1 MKKILLGL
9 LVIAMV
15 LALTACSQDQ
25 YEQLGEMMSDMS
37 GNIYGIEANLKDV
50 ENATNQVDGAVA
62 VDGEGNVTVKLEAK
76 TAESIVSSV
85 VAVKNS
91 ETKKEA
97 LKTSLSEP
105 LLGKGATDAS
115 KAELKALITSQAAGN
130 KITEEQKAAYTPE
143 RAEIADAVN
152 EVLDAVEASL
162 SENPTKA
169 ELATVA
175 VLTTLA
181 EAVKSGDEESYK
193 SAGKAAVDALKIT
206 SEIGQVDV
214 FANIDLTKLA
224 EMFTKDISKD
234 IARDG
239 EEEDPLAKFM
249 PVFGDSIPEVLDCI
263 TENEKFTAQRYAKFV
278 MECKAM
284 RASYEMIAKAYN
296 IDVNAVLRGQADV
309 NSGLTI
315 EDLGHYLI
323 AVMFSAFDSYDAD
336 GALVPFFELFINGN
350 EELPSNYALIKEF
363 DRDKLPDVTEEGSPY
378 YEKAQAAADSM
389 GANMV
394 DEYNPEEDFSEFFIN
409 AVKDSSTIIGK
420 KVNGVLQTIG
430 VILIDSEYE
439 GLLDQVELE
448 EADSAAKGT
457 LMSFLY
463 FL

>member
-1 MKKILLGL
+1 MKKILFGL

-25 YEQLGEMMSDMS
+25 YEQLGELMGNMS
-37 GNIYGIEANLKDV
+37 GNIYGIEANLMDV

-62 VDGEGNVTVKLEAK
+62 VDGEGNVTVSLEAK
-76 TAESIVSSV
+76 TAQSIVSSV
-85 VAVKNS
+85 VSVKNS

-115 KAELKALITSQAAGN
+115 KAELKAQITAQATVS
-130 KITEEQKAAYTPE
+130 KIDTATVAEEKKE
-143 RAEIADAVN
+143 LAESVN
-152 EVLDAVEASL
+152 EVLDAVQASL
-162 SENPTKA
+162 SDNPTKA

-175 VLTTLA
+175 VLATLSD
-181 EAVKSGDEESYK
+181 AVKNGNEETYK
-193 SAGKAAVDALKIT
+193 EAGKAAVDALKIT
-206 SEIGQVDV
+206 TEIGQVDL

-224 EMFTKDISKD
+224 EMFTKGISRD

-239 EEEDPLAKFM
+239 EEEQDMLDKFM
-249 PVFGDSIPEVLDCI
+249 PVFGDSIPEVLDCL

-284 RASYEMIAKAYN
+284 RASYEMIAKGYN
-296 IDVNAVLRGQADV
+296 IDVNAQLRGQVAVD
-309 NSGLTI
+309 SGLTI
-315 EDLGHYLI
+315 EDLGHYMI
-323 AVMFSAFDSYDAD
+323 AVMFSAFDSYDEDDAM
-336 GALVPFFELFINGN
+336 VPFLELFINGN

-363 DRDKLPDVTEEGSPY
+363 DRDKLPDVTEEDSPY
-378 YEKAQAAADSM
+378 YEKAQAAVDSM

-448 EADSAAKGT
+448 ETDSAAKGT

>member
-1 MKKILLGL
+1 MKKILFGL
-9 LVIAMV
+9 LVIAMI

-25 YEQLGEMMSDMS
+25 YEQLGELMGNMS
-37 GNIYGIEANLKDV
+37 GNIYGIEANLMDV

-62 VDGEGNVTVKLEAK
+62 VDGEGNVTVSLEAK
-76 TAESIVSSV
+76 TAQSIVSSV
-85 VAVKNS
+85 VSVKNS

-105 LLGKGATDAS
+105 LLVKGATDAS
-115 KAELKALITSQAAGN
+115 NAELKAQITAQATVS
-130 KITEEQKAAYTPE
+130 KIDTATV
-143 RAEIADAVN
+143 AEGKKELAESVN
-152 EVLDAVEASL
+152 EVLDAVQASL
-162 SENPTKA
+162 SDNPTKA

-175 VLTTLA
+175 VLATLSD
-181 EAVKSGDEESYK
+181 AVKNGNEETYK
-193 SAGKAAVDALKIT
+193 EAGKAAVDALKIT
-206 SEIGQVDV
+206 TEIGQVDL

-224 EMFTKDISKD
+224 EMFTKGISRD

-239 EEEDPLAKFM
+239 EEEQDMLDKFM
-249 PVFGDSIPEVLDCI
+249 PVFGDSIPEVLDCL

-284 RASYEMIAKAYN
+284 RASYEMIAKGYN
-296 IDVNAVLRGQADV
+296 IDVNAQLRGQVAVD
-309 NSGLTI
+309 SGLTI
-315 EDLGHYLI
+315 EDLGHYMI
-323 AVMFSAFDSYDAD
+323 AVMFSAFDSYDEDDAM
-336 GALVPFFELFINGN
+336 VPFLELFINGN

-448 EADSAAKGT
+448 ETDSAAKGT

>member
-1 MKKILLGL
+1 MKKILFGL

-25 YEQLGEMMSDMS
+25 YEQLGELMGNMS
-37 GNIYGIEANLKDV
+37 GNIYGIEANLMDV

-62 VDGEGNVTVKLEAK
+62 VDGEGNVTVSLEAK
-76 TAESIVSSV
+76 TAQSIVSSV
-85 VAVKNS
+85 VSVKNS

-115 KAELKALITSQAAGN
+115 KAELKAQITAQATVS
-130 KITEEQKAAYTPE
+130 KIDTATVAEEKKE
-143 RAEIADAVN
+143 LAESVN
-152 EVLDAVEASL
+152 DVLDAVQASL
-162 SENPTKA
+162 SDNPTKA

-175 VLTTLA
+175 VLATLSD
-181 EAVKSGDEESYK
+181 AVKNGNEETYK
-193 SAGKAAVDALKIT
+193 EAGKAAVDALKIT
-206 SEIGQVDV
+206 TEIGQVDL

-224 EMFTKDISKD
+224 EMFTKGISRD

-239 EEEDPLAKFM
+239 EEEQDMLDKFM
-249 PVFGDSIPEVLDCI
+249 PVFGDSIPEVLDCL

-284 RASYEMIAKAYN
+284 RASYEMIAKGYN
-296 IDVNAVLRGQADV
+296 IDVNAQLRGQVAVD
-309 NSGLTI
+309 SGLTI
-315 EDLGHYLI
+315 EDLGHYMI
-323 AVMFSAFDSYDAD
+323 AVMFSAFDSYDEDDAM
-336 GALVPFFELFINGN
+336 VPFLELFINGN

-448 EADSAAKGT
+448 ETDSAAKGT

>member
-1 MKKILLGL
+1 MKKILFGL

-25 YEQLGEMMSDMS
+25 YEQLGELMGNMS
-37 GNIYGIEANLKDV
+37 GNIYGIEANLMDV

-62 VDGEGNVTVKLEAK
+62 VDGEGNVTVSLEAK
-76 TAESIVSSV
+76 TAQSIVSSV
-85 VAVKNS
+85 VSVKNS

-115 KAELKALITSQAAGN
+115 KAELKAQITAQATVS
-130 KITEEQKAAYTPE
+130 KIDTATVAEEKKE
-143 RAEIADAVN
+143 LAESVN
-152 EVLDAVEASL
+152 EVLDAVQASL
-162 SENPTKA
+162 SDNPTKA

-175 VLTTLA
+175 VLATLSD
-181 EAVKSGDEESYK
+181 AVKNGNEETYK
-193 SAGKAAVDALKIT
+193 EAGKAAVDALKIT
-206 SEIGQVDV
+206 TEIGQVDL

-224 EMFTKDISKD
+224 EMFTKGISRD

-239 EEEDPLAKFM
+239 EEEQDMLDKFM
-249 PVFGDSIPEVLDCI
+249 PVFGDSIPEVLDCL

-284 RASYEMIAKAYN
+284 RASYEMIAKGYN
-296 IDVNAVLRGQADV
+296 IDVNAQLRGQVAVD
-309 NSGLTI
+309 SGLTI
-315 EDLGHYLI
+315 EDLGHYMI
-323 AVMFSAFDSYDAD
+323 AVMFSAFDSYDSENAM
-336 GALVPFFELFINGN
+336 VPFLTLFINGN

-363 DRDKLPDVTEEGSPY
+363 DRDKLPDVTEEDSPY

-394 DEYNPEEDFSEFFIN
+394 DEYNPEEDFSEFFVS

-448 EADSAAKGT
+448 ETDSAAKGT

>member
-1 MKKILLGL
+1 MKKILFGL

-25 YEQLGEMMSDMS
+25 YEQLGELMGNMS
-37 GNIYGIEANLKDV
+37 GNIYGIEANLMDV

-62 VDGEGNVTVKLEAK
+62 VDGEGNVTVSLEAK
-76 TAESIVSSV
+76 TAQSIVSSV
-85 VAVKNS
+85 VSVKNS

-115 KAELKALITSQAAGN
+115 KAELKAQITAQATVS
-130 KITEEQKAAYTPE
+130 KIDTATVAEEKKE
-143 RAEIADAVN
+143 LAESVN
-152 EVLDAVEASL
+152 EVLDAVQASL
-162 SENPTKA
+162 SDNPTKA

-175 VLTTLA
+175 VLATLSD
-181 EAVKSGDEESYK
+181 AVKNGNEETYK
-193 SAGKAAVDALKIT
+193 EAGKAAVDALKIT
-206 SEIGQVDV
+206 TEIGQVDL

-224 EMFTKDISKD
+224 EMFTKGISRD

-239 EEEDPLAKFM
+239 EEEQDMLDKFM
-249 PVFGDSIPEVLDCI
+249 PVFGDSIPEVLDCL

-284 RASYEMIAKAYN
+284 RASYEMIAKGYN
-296 IDVNAVLRGQADV
+296 IDVNAQLRGQVAVD
-309 NSGLTI
+309 SGLTI
-315 EDLGHYLI
+315 EDLGHYMI
-323 AVMFSAFDSYDAD
+323 AVMFSAFDSYDEDDAM
-336 GALVPFFELFINGN
+336 VPFLELFINGN

-363 DRDKLPDVTEEGSPY
+363 DRDKLPDVTEEDSPY

-394 DEYNPEEDFSEFFIN
+394 DEYNPEEDFSEFFVS

-448 EADSAAKGT
+448 ETDSAAKGT

>member
-1 MKKILLGL
+1 MKKILFGL

-25 YEQLGEMMSDMS
+25 YEQLGELMGNMS
-37 GNIYGIEANLKDV
+37 GNIYGIEANLMDV

-62 VDGEGNVTVKLEAK
+62 VDGEGNVTVSLEAK
-76 TAESIVSSV
+76 TAQSIVSSV
-85 VAVKNS
+85 VSVKNS

-115 KAELKALITSQAAGN
+115 KAELKAQITAQATVS
-130 KITEEQKAAYTPE
+130 KIDTATVAEEKKE
-143 RAEIADAVN
+143 LAESVN
-152 EVLDAVEASL
+152 EVLDAVQASL
-162 SENPTKA
+162 SDNPTKA

-175 VLTTLA
+175 VLATLSD
-181 EAVKSGDEESYK
+181 AVKNGNEETYK
-193 SAGKAAVDALKIT
+193 EAGKAAVDALKIT
-206 SEIGQVDV
+206 TEIGQVDL

-224 EMFTKDISKD
+224 EMFTKGISRD

-239 EEEDPLAKFM
+239 EEEQDMLDKFM
-249 PVFGDSIPEVLDCI
+249 PVFGDSIPEVLDCL

-284 RASYEMIAKAYN
+284 RASYEMIAKGYN
-296 IDVNAVLRGQADV
+296 IDVNAQLRGQVAVD
-309 NSGLTI
+309 SGLTI
-315 EDLGHYLI
+315 EDLGHYMI
-323 AVMFSAFDSYDAD
+323 AVMFSAFDSYDEDDAM
-336 GALVPFFELFINGN
+336 VPFLELFINGN

-363 DRDKLPDVTEEGSPY
+363 DRDKLPDVTEEDSPY

-448 EADSAAKGT
+448 ETDSAAKGT

>member
-1 MKKILLGL
+1 MKKILFGL

-25 YEQLGEMMSDMS
+25 YEQLGELMGNMS
-37 GNIYGIEANLKDV
+37 GNIYGIEANLMDV

-62 VDGEGNVTVKLEAK
+62 VDGEGNVTVSLEAK
-76 TAESIVSSV
+76 TAQSIVSSV
-85 VAVKNS
+85 VSVKNS

-115 KAELKALITSQAAGN
+115 KAELKAQITAQATVS
-130 KITEEQKAAYTPE
+130 KIDTATVAEEKKE
-143 RAEIADAVN
+143 LAESVN
-152 EVLDAVEASL
+152 EVLDAVQASL
-162 SENPTKA
+162 SDNPTKA

-175 VLTTLA
+175 VLATLSD
-181 EAVKSGDEESYK
+181 AVKNGNEETYK
-193 SAGKAAVDALKIT
+193 EAGKAAVDALKIT
-206 SEIGQVDV
+206 TEIGQVDL

-224 EMFTKDISKD
+224 EMFTKGISRD

-239 EEEDPLAKFM
+239 EEEQDMLDKFM
-249 PVFGDSIPEVLDCI
+249 PVFGDSIPEVLDCL
-263 TENEKFTAQRYAKFV
+263 TENEKFIAQRYAKFV

-284 RASYEMIAKAYN
+284 RASYEMIAKGYN
-296 IDVNAVLRGQADV
+296 IDVNAQLRGQVAVD
-309 NSGLTI
+309 SGLTI
-315 EDLGHYLI
+315 EDLGHYMI
-323 AVMFSAFDSYDAD
+323 AVMFSAFDSYDEDDAM
-336 GALVPFFELFINGN
+336 VPFLTLFINGN

-363 DRDKLPDVTEEGSPY
+363 DRDKLPDVTEEDSPY

-394 DEYNPEEDFSEFFIN
+394 DEYNPEEDFSEFFVS

-448 EADSAAKGT
+448 ETDSAAKGT

>member
-1 MKKILLGL
+1 MKKILFGL

-25 YEQLGEMMSDMS
+25 YEQLGELMGNMS
-37 GNIYGIEANLKDV
+37 GNIYGIEANLMDV

-62 VDGEGNVTVKLEAK
+62 VDGEGNVTVSLEAK
-76 TAESIVSSV
+76 TARSIVSSV
-85 VAVKNS
+85 VSVKNS

-115 KAELKALITSQAAGN
+115 KAELKAQITAQATVS
-130 KITEEQKAAYTPE
+130 KIDTATVAEEKKE
-143 RAEIADAVN
+143 LAESVN
-152 EVLDAVEASL
+152 EVLDAVQASL
-162 SENPTKA
+162 SDNPTKA

-175 VLTTLA
+175 VLATLSD
-181 EAVKSGDEESYK
+181 AVKNGNEETYK
-193 SAGKAAVDALKIT
+193 EAGKAAVDALKIT
-206 SEIGQVDV
+206 TEIGQVDL

-224 EMFTKDISKD
+224 EMFTKGISRD

-239 EEEDPLAKFM
+239 EEEQDMQDKFM
-249 PVFGDSIPEVLDCI
+249 PVFGDSIPEVLDCL

-284 RASYEMIAKAYN
+284 RASYEMIAKGYN
-296 IDVNAVLRGQADV
+296 IDVNAQLRGQVAVD
-309 NSGLTI
+309 SGLTI
-315 EDLGHYLI
+315 EDLGHYMI
-323 AVMFSAFDSYDAD
+323 AVMFSAFDSYDEDDAM
-336 GALVPFFELFINGN
+336 VPFLELFINGN

-363 DRDKLPDVTEEGSPY
+363 DRDKLPDVTEEDSPY

-448 EADSAAKGT
+448 ETDSAAKGT